1 MSFITGLIAWT
12 EKTFLPFGPIGLFI
26 VAFIESS
33 FFPVPPDLILMPL
46 CLISPNLAL
55 FYALVATTGSVA
67 GSILGYYIGLKGGKP
82 ILNKLVSKRRVEKI
96 TNYYNKYGCLTIG
109 IAGLTPIPY
118 KIFTIASGVFKF
130 SLPKLLLV
138 SLFARG
144 ARFFLEAFVLMV
156 YGEMILGFLNRYFN
170 ILTLVA
176 GLVLVV
182 SWFLYKRI
190 RK

>member
-55 FYALVATTGSVA
+55 FYALVATIGSVA

-96 TNYYNKYGCLTIG
+96 TNYYNRYGCLTIG

>member
-55 FYALVATTGSVA
+55 FYALVATIGSVA

>member
-1 MSFITGLIAWT
+1 MSFITGLVAWT

-55 FYALVATTGSVA
+55 FYALVATIGSVS

-82 ILNKLVSKRRVEKI
+82 ILNKIVSKRRAEKI

-118 KIFTIASGVFKF
+118 KLFTIASGVFKF

-176 GLVLVV
+176 GFVLVV